1 VSLLVSSSSFL
12 LLVGSLK
19 QEVLI
24 SMGID
29 AFIRDELSKNR
40 YDPAITKICFEIL
53 LELFGR
59 TLKLDLGAHD
69 GVEQKI
75 EDIC

>member
-1 VSLLVSSSSFL
+1 MRLLGHNVSVFL
-12 LLVGSLK
+12 IRP
-19 QEVLI
+19 EDETWNCDWFDA
-24 SMGID
+24 D
-29 AFIRDELSKNR
+29 AFIRDELSKGR

-59 TLKLDLGAHD
+59 SLKLDLGPHD